1 MTLDDTDR
9 VHTHTERVSVERERV
24 PVRSIMGF
32 NQEDLR
38 RLTALIQLAFGIL
51 NGLIGLR
58 FLLKLMAAN
67 PANPFASLIYTIT
80 YPFLYIFQG
89 LTVTPAFQGIEIE
102 FFDLIAIAVYFLM
115 GWVITRLIWL
125 TFARLK

>member
-1 MTLDDTDR
+1 MNLGDTDR
-9 VHTHTERVSVERERV
+9 VRAPHGTTERV
-24 PVRSIMGF
+24 PVKTILGF
-32 NQEDLR
+32 NQEDLQ
-38 RLTALIQLAFGIL
+38 RLTGMIQLGFGIL

-80 YPFLYIFQG
+80 YPFLYIFIG
-89 LTVTPAFQGIEIE
+89 LTTTPAFEGIEIE
-102 FFDLIAIAVYFLM
+102 FFSLIAIAVYFLL
-115 GWVITRLIWL
+115 GWVITRVIWL